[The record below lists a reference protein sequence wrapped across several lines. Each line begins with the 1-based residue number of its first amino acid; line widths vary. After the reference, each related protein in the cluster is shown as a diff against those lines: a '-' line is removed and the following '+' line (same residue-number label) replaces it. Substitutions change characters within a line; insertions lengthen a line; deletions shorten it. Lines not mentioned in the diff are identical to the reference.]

1 VQPPLRDLRLVRSR
15 PRVLLR
21 RRVARRPGADRSA
34 PPAADIVP
42 VLKAASIIGIIN
54 AHIARA

>member
-1 VQPPLRDLRLVRSR
+1 VPPAIAATRIA
-15 PRVLLR
+15 R
-21 RRVARRPGADRSA
+21 RRVARRPAADRSA

-54 AHIARA
+54 ARIARA